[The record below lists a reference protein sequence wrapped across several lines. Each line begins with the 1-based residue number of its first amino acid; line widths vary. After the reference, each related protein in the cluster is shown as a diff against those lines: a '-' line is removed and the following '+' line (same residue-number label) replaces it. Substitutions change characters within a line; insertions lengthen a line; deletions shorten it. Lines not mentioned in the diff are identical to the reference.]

1 MASEWLGVLRTW
13 ASTYRVAPA
22 ETLDVTLEQLKARM
36 LRTLRMP
43 EDDMEARW
51 YRFVVCS
58 LERVEVPTELPG
70 TWSWAGKT
78 SVGHACYYAASGDVD
93 DDFEQFLRHC
103 HNAFTKQYWQCS
115 GEDAAVWLLRAVTE
129 DPP

>member
-13 ASTYRVAPA
+13 AHTYRVPVD

-58 LERVEVPTELPG
+58 LERVGADCSPPG

-78 SVGHACYYAASGDVD
+78 NVGHACYYAASGDVP
-93 DDFEQFLRHC
+93 DDFKQFLRHC
-103 HNAFTKQYWQCS
+103 HRAFITQYWQCS
-115 GEDAAVWLLRAVTE
+115 PDAAVWLLRAVTE

>member
-13 ASTYRVAPA
+13 AHTYTVPVD

-58 LERVEVPTELPG
+58 LERVGADVNPPG
-70 TWSWAGKT
+70 TWSWMGIT
-78 SVGHACYYAASGDVD
+78 NVGHACYYAAGGVPE
-93 DDFEQFLRHC
+93 DFQEFLRHC
-103 HNAFTKQYWQCS
+103 HAALVAQYWQCS
-115 GEDAAVWLLRAVTE
+115 DPDAAAWLLRAVTE